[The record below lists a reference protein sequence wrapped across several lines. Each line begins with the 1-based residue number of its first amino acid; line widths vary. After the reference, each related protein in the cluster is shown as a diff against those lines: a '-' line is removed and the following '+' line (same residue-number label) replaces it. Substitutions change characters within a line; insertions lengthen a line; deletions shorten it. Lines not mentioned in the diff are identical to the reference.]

1 MILNEEISN
10 KKISDISNDDDFS
23 NNSKLIDNSVLTSI
37 MNRLDSIE
45 KKETNNTYNSDI
57 NKEIVLLKELTN
69 THNELLFKIERDLI
83 ETKDILKTLNNTF
96 DGFAKITNDKFMDY
110 EDAIAELEKNI
121 PITDSNGN
129 GTESYL
135 QTFDENFEENLD
147 NNDTDNIG
155 VGVDLKSIIRQEL
168 ANETN

>member
-1 MILNEEISN
+1 
-10 KKISDISNDDDFS
+10 
-23 NNSKLIDNSVLTSI
+23 

-57 NKEIVLLKELTN
+57 NKEIGLLKELTN

-83 ETKDILKTLNNTF
+83 ETKEILKTLNNTF
-96 DGFAKITNDKFMDY
+96 DGFANITNDKFMDY

-121 PITDSNGN
+121 PIMDNNS
-129 GTESYL
+129 TELYL
-135 QTFDENFEENLD
+135 ETFEENLD
-147 NNDTDNIG
+147 NNDTDNI
-155 VGVDLKSIIRQEL
+155 GVDLKSIIRQEL